1 MFKKLYSISAVI
13 LIFTFTSLA
22 QEKID
27 PQVIQRIKKEG
38 LDNSK
43 VMEYLSYLTDIYG
56 PRLTASPQY
65 KKAGNWT
72 VTKLKELGLDN
83 ATMEP
88 FVLNARSWELKKFY
102 MAMTEPQYMPI
113 IGYPKAWTAGLNGM
127 LEGTPVLID
136 AKKPEELDKYKGKLK
151 DAIVFIQGEQ
161 ELETSF
167 EPDAKRFS
175 EKELDELKMMPEPG
189 AKSPWADRLA
199 EYTARR
205 EFQQKLNDLLKE
217 EQALVTVEPSR
228 NGRDGTIFVQSGG
241 SFRSNSELP
250 IPQVVISTEQYNR
263 MVRILKV
270 NIPVKLEIEI
280 QTVTDNTDSL
290 GYNIIAEIP
299 GTDKKLKEEI
309 VMLGGHFDSWHAGTS
324 ATDNA
329 AGCTVALEA
338 VRILKAIGIKPRR
351 TIRIAMWDAEEVGL
365 IGSREYV
372 KKHFFDRDKKE
383 KKTEYDKLS
392 VYFNYDN
399 GTGKIRGIY
408 TQGNEAVIPI
418 FEEWLK
424 PFNNFGAV
432 TVTIRNTGGTD
443 HQSFDGAGL
452 PGFQF
457 IQDEI
462 NYSTRTHH
470 SNMDVYDLAM
480 KGDLMQSA
488 VIMAAFV
495 YNAAMCDEKLPRKYF
510 DPNEERPRRPF

>member
-1 MFKKLYSISAVI
+1 MPKRILLIPIFI
-13 LIFTFTSLA
+13 LIFTFSFLA
-22 QEKID
+22 QGNID
-27 PQVIQRIKKEG
+27 PQVLQRIKREG
-38 LDNSK
+38 LENSK
-43 VMEYLSYLTDIYG
+43 VMEFMSYLTDVYA
-56 PRLTASPQY
+56 PRLTGSPQY
-65 KKAGNWT
+65 KEAASWA
-72 VTKLKELGLDN
+72 VAKLNELGLEK
-83 ATMEP
+83 AAMES
-88 FVLNARSWELKKFY
+88 FVLNGRSWEVKKFY
-102 MAMTEPQYMPI
+102 MAMIEPQYMPI
-113 IGYPKAWTAGLNGM
+113 IGYPKAWTSGLNGT
-127 LEGTPVLID
+127 LTGSPVFID

-167 EPDAKRFS
+167 EADAKRYS
-175 EKELDELKMMPEPG
+175 EKELSDLEMMPEPG
-189 AKSPWADRLA
+189 AKSQWADRLA
-199 EYTARR
+199 EYNARR
-205 EFQQKLNDLLKE
+205 ELQQKLNELLQE
-217 EQALVTVEPSR
+217 EKALLTVEPSHS
-228 NGRDGTIFVQSGG
+228 GRHGTVFVQSGG
-241 SFRSNSELP
+241 SFRNNIDLP
-250 IPQVVISTEQYNR
+250 IPQVVVSVEQYNR
-263 MVRILKV
+263 MVRILKK
-270 NIPVKLEIEI
+270 NIPLTLEIEI
-280 QTVTDNTDSL
+280 QTDTAINDSL

-299 GTDKKLKEEI
+299 GIDKKLKDEI

-329 AGCTVALEA
+329 AGCAVALEA
-338 VRILKAIGIKPRR
+338 VRILKAIGIQPRR

-392 VYFNYDN
+392 AYFNYDN

-408 TQGNEAVIPI
+408 TQGNESVVPI
-418 FEEWLK
+418 FEEWLE
-424 PFNNFGAV
+424 PFHNLGAG

-443 HQSFDGAGL
+443 HQSFDGVGL

-462 NYSTRTHH
+462 NYSSRTHH
-470 SNMDVYDLAM
+470 SNMDLYDLAI

-495 YNAAMCDEKLPRKYF
+495 YNASIRDEKLPRKYF